1 MKEEI
6 SYKKFLELLGKE
18 EIKEE
23 KKEQKE
29 KKKKEAK
36 EKAKSRETK
45 SKKKLKRKVKKKK
58 EEKEIKEKE
67 EKVLSV
73 EEYTRVETEKLPE
86 AIVELEEEKE
96 EEFLVF
102 RVGDEFYSIYTHQA
116 TEVVTGI
123 DIVETSDLPDYAIGM
138 ANFRNMMIP
147 VISFSKLLNIPQ
159 EKKPYS
165 YIFIEKD
172 KRENIFIRTGEVKGI
187 YRKRDVKLLEVPY
200 DLDKEI
206 FKKII
211 LINDDLVPLIDILKL
226 IEKKE

>member
-23 KKEQKE
+23 GEKQKEE
-29 KKKKEAK
+29 KKKIKEKTKSIEKKSK
-36 EKAKSRETK
+36 EKAKE
-45 SKKKLKRKVKKKK
+45 KK
-58 EEKEIKEKE
+58 EKIQE
-67 EKVLSV
+67 EKTQEKQTPFV
-73 EEYTRVETEKLPE
+73 EYTPYETGIIPE
-86 AIVELEEEKE
+86 GIVELEEERE

-102 RVGDEFYSIYTHQA
+102 KVGDEFYSIYTYQA
-116 TEVVTGI
+116 AEIVTEV
-123 DIVETSDLPDYAIGM
+123 DIFEASDLPDYAIGM

-147 VISFSKLLNIPQ
+147 VISFSKLLNIQ
-159 EKKPYS
+159 EEKKPYS
-165 YIFIEKD
+165 YIFIEKN
-172 KRENIFIRTGEVKGI
+172 KRESIFIRTGEVKGI
-187 YRKRDVKLLEVPY
+187 YKKRDVKLLEVPY

-211 LINDDLVPLIDILKL
+211 LIDDYLVPLIDILKL

>member
-6 SYKKFLELLGKE
+6 SYKKFLELIGKE
-18 EIKEE
+18 EVKEE
-23 KKEQKE
+23 KKEE
-29 KKKKEAK
+29 KKKEVK
-36 EKAKSRETK
+36 EKAKSGERR
-45 SKKKLKRKVKKKK
+45 SKKKLKRKTKKKK
-58 EEKEIKEKE
+58 EKEIREKE
-67 EKVLSV
+67 EKAIPAR
-73 EEYTRVETEKLPE
+73 EYTPVETEKLPE

-102 RVGDEFYSIYTHQA
+102 KVGEEFYSIYTHQA
-116 TEVVTGI
+116 AEVVTGI

-147 VISFSKLLNIPQ
+147 VISFSKLLNIEE

-172 KRENIFIRTGEVKGI
+172 KKENLFIRTGEVKGI

-200 DLDKEI
+200 DLDKDI

-211 LINDDLVPLIDILKL
+211 LINDDLVPLVDILKL